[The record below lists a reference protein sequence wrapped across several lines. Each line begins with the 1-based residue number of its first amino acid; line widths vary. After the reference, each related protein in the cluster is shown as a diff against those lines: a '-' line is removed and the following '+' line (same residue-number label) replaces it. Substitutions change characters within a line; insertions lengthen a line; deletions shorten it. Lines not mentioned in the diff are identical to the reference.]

1 MAWVDDVC
9 HKYKVSLRGRAA
21 SSASNPA
28 GHPARLTFG
37 IDSAGNTC
45 GQRNSW
51 NGTDGPDLR
60 NYKKLY
66 YPDPLQLLDSST
78 FLGARS
84 ICVES
89 CPGAESVCSLGSL
102 PCRNTTQYR

>member
-1 MAWVDDVC
+1 MQVQGLITKTSGITC
-9 HKYKVSLRGRAA
+9 KQSCR
-21 SSASNPA
+21 
-28 GHPARLTFG
+28 FG

-66 YPDPLQLLDSST
+66 YLDPLQLLDSNT

-89 CPGAESVCSLGSL
+89 CPGAESVCSLGSP
-102 PCRNTTQYR
+102 PCRNSTQYR